1 MESATRGSSRLDP
14 LPRSY
19 AERARPRVLNR
30 RITVTIQRR
39 SRDLDT
45 PEAWEPEESFTYDPS
60 SLKLDDAVEIRPR
73 IDHAIRLLY
82 ITGDYLGEWIKPRL
96 KEKAQGEA
104 S

>member
-1 MESATRGSSRLDP
+1 MEGGAWGTRWIDT
-14 LPRSY
+14 LPRGDADS
-19 AERARPRVLNR
+19 ARPRVLNR

-39 SRDLDT
+39 SRDLDA